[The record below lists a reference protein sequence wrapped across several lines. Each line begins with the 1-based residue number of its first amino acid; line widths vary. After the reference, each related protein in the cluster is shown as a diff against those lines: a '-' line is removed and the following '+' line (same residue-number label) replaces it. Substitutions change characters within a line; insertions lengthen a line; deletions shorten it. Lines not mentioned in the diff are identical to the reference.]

1 MIARS
6 WHGRVPE
13 SKGDAYYAYL
23 LRTGLAD
30 YAATPG
36 NRGVRVLRRTAD
48 GVTEYLLTTLW
59 DSIDAIKAFAG
70 EDYERARYYP
80 EDDDYLL
87 EREEL
92 VTHYEV
98 LLDSAGGSTG

>member
-1 MIARS
+1 
-6 WHGRVPE
+6 
-13 SKGDAYYAYL
+13 
-23 LRTGLAD
+23 
-30 YAATPG
+30 
-36 NRGVRVLRRTAD
+36 VLRRTSN

-70 EDYERARYYP
+70 EDYERARYYG
-80 EDDDYLL
+80 EDDAFLL

-98 LLDSAGGSTG
+98 LADSKSPS

>member
-13 SKGDAYYAYL
+13 SKGDAYYTYL
-23 LRTGLAD
+23 LRTGIPD
-30 YAATPG
+30 YASTPG
-36 NRGVRVLRRTAD
+36 NRGVRVLRRTSN

-59 DSIDAIKAFAG
+59 DSIDAVKAFAG
-70 EDYERARYYP
+70 EAYERARYYP
-80 EDDDYLL
+80 ADDDYLL
-87 EREEL
+87 ESEEF

-98 LLDSAGGSTG
+98 LIDSKS

>member
-1 MIARS
+1 MPPTPNGSFRTCCDRTWTPIPSAHGVTHAR
-6 WHGRVPE
+6 
-13 SKGDAYYAYL
+13 
-23 LRTGLAD
+23 
-30 YAATPG
+30 TPG
-36 NRGVRVLRRTAD
+36 NRGVRVLRRTSN

-80 EDDDYLL
+80 EDDEYLL
-87 EREEL
+87 EREEF

-98 LLDSAGGSTG
+98 LADS

>member
-13 SKGDAYYAYL
+13 SKADEYYAYL

-30 YAATPG
+30 YASTPG
-36 NRGVRVLRRTAD
+36 NRGVRVLRRTSN

-70 EDYERARYYP
+70 EDYERARYYG
-80 EDDDYLL
+80 EDDAFLL
-87 EREEL
+87 EREEF

-98 LLDSAGGSTG
+98 LADSKSPS